1 MAEFVY
7 EALDQQGHTVRGKLE
22 AENELTAAERIK
34 KRGLLVVE
42 VHEQKPS
49 FWRALLSRGRGRV
62 NVGDLA
68 LFSRQL
74 AAMLD
79 AGIPLTRALYAL
91 GQQRGKPS
99 LQQAVLAIAGA
110 VESGSDFSAA
120 LAAHPRIFSSTYASM
135 VRAGE
140 IGGSLVE
147 VLLRLSTQLEQEKAL
162 RDQIRAATFYPFT
175 VIGFA
180 LLIVLLMLLFVVPS
194 FIRLFPENIQLPL
207 ATRLVIALS
216 GSLRRDFPLWLAGLA
231 AALLS
236 VRILLS
242 QPLVRGGWERI
253 KFRLPVVGVLIHHA
267 ALARFARLFST
278 LLAGGI
284 PVLQALETAGP
295 ASGSA
300 LLSDAAREAGQQV
313 QEGQSIAGPLQESGH
328 FPPLVTQM
336 IAVGE
341 ESGSLPDLLARVAGF
356 YEAEVAAMAKGLA
369 SLLEPLL
376 LIFVGCMVGAIVIS
390 LYLPMF
396 LVVTSVGK

>member
-1 MAEFVY
+1 MAEYVY

-22 AENELTAAERIK
+22 AENEFAAAERVK
-34 KRGLLVVE
+34 KRGLLVVT
-42 VHEQKPS
+42 VQEQKLPA
-49 FWRALLSRGRGRV
+49 WRALLTSGRGRV
-62 NVGDLA
+62 GVGDLA

-91 GQQRGKPS
+91 GQQKGKPA
-99 LQQAVLAIAGA
+99 LQRAVLAIAGA

-120 LAAHPRIFSSTYASM
+120 LMAYPQIFSSTYASM

-140 IGGSLVE
+140 VGGSLVE
-147 VLLRLSTQLEQEKAL
+147 VLQRLSTQLEQEKTL

-175 VIGFA
+175 VVGFA

-194 FIRLFPENIQLPL
+194 FTRLFPENIQLPL
-207 ATRLVIALS
+207 ATRFIISLS
-216 GSLRRDFPLWLAGLA
+216 SSLRQAPLIWLAGLA
-231 AALLS
+231 VVLLAT
-236 VRILLS
+236 RLLLG
-242 QPLVRGGWERI
+242 QPLVRGFWERV
-253 KFRLPVVGVLIHHA
+253 KFRLPVVGTLIHRT

-295 ASGSA
+295 ASGST
-300 LLSDAAREAGQQV
+300 LLAAAAREAGQRV
-313 QEGQSIAGPLQESGH
+313 QEGQSIAGPLDESGF

-341 ESGSLPDLLARVAGF
+341 ESGSLPELLARVAGF

-376 LIFVGCMVGAIVIS
+376 LIFVGCMVGAIVVS